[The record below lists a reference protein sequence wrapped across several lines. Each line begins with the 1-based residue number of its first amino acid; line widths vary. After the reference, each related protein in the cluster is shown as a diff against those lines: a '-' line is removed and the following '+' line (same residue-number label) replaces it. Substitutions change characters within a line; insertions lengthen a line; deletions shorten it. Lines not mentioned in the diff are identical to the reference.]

1 MGLMKYIEPI
11 KTFVL
16 IILVLLSITLTF
28 SIWSY
33 SPNYQTIEKTVPQ
46 NVVIDK
52 KKTISQ
58 VVKPYKLIAQHD
70 DEFSGTVKT
79 SDIDA
84 LYDVLKNS
92 QLSDLSMI
100 SEKLSHE
107 KMYELM
113 KANDT
118 VSLMFSDEVPM
129 SIFQSIL
136 PTVNKKVSGIEFSQ
150 MMISLKK
157 PNNESINDNE
167 LDVYFASPETHEL
180 YSAKLHLKK
189 SEAFIEKQLKM
200 TKKYDEY
207 TVIETSSGRIMY
219 VLTDKPKFAKQQ
231 YFARNVSAKV
241 DQFKNALFTNPKIVK
256 TSQDSMTNI
265 DKYSD
270 DRSVMTIY
278 NNQYTLNFANMSA
291 ESDERISKSHLI
303 DHTMSF
309 VNEHGGFTNDYRY
322 ESVNYGEQ
330 KVLYQLFMSDLPVE
344 PATQTTSTE
353 IEVKI
358 NNGTVAR
365 YARPYYQLE
374 TIPDDESNNLTMLK
388 TARQV
393 YRMLVTEQV
402 VKRNHIEDLRLGYS
416 MSFKER
422 DNGAVVFTLEPTWF
436 YKVKEDWITVA
447 PEQATVGGDQ
457 YGLE

>member
-16 IILVLLSITLTF
+16 IVLVLLSVTLTF

-33 SPNYQTIEKTVPQ
+33 SPNYQTIEKTEPM

-58 VVKPYKLIAQHD
+58 VVKPYEMVVQHD
-70 DEFSGTVKT
+70 DTFRGTVKT
-79 SDIDA
+79 EHIDGV
-84 LYDVLKNS
+84 YNVLKDS

-100 SEKLSHE
+100 SEKLSYE
-107 KMYELM
+107 KMYALM
-113 KANDT
+113 TANDSI
-118 VSLMFSDEVPM
+118 SLMFSDEVPM

-157 PNNESINDNE
+157 PENRINDNE
-167 LDVYFASPETHEL
+167 LDVYFASSDTHEL
-180 YSAKLHLKK
+180 YSAKLHIKK
-189 SEAFIEKQLKM
+189 SEEFVAQQLKNM
-200 TKKYDEY
+200 PKYDKY
-207 TVIETSSGRIMY
+207 SVIETSNGRMLY
-219 VLTDKPKFAKQQ
+219 VLDGKLEFAKQQ
-231 YFARNVSAKV
+231 YFARNVSSKIEE
-241 DQFKNALFTNPKIVK
+241 FKNALFTNPKIVK

-270 DRSVMTIY
+270 DRSVMTVY
-278 NNQYTLNFANMSA
+278 NSQYMLNFASMLG
-291 ESDERISKSHLI
+291 ESDDRISKSHLI
-303 DHTMSF
+303 DNTLSF

-322 ESVNYGEQ
+322 ESVHYGEQ

-344 PATQTTSTE
+344 PSTQTTSTE

-358 NNGTVAR
+358 SNGVVSR

-374 TIPDDESNNLTMLK
+374 TIPDDESNNLTTLK
-388 TARQV
+388 TGRQV
-393 YRMLVTEQV
+393 YRMLTTTEN
-402 VKRNHIEDLRLGYS
+402 VKSKDIEDLRLGYS

-436 YKVKEDWITVA
+436 YKSHDDWITIA
-447 PEQATVGGDQ
+447 PEKATVRGDND
-457 YGLE
+457 GLE